1 MFVMKWNGIMEN
13 FLIDGVEKLPYLW
26 NPRHPHF
33 TKRLKK
39 KLAFQQIAMR
49 MSERWPALQVFFTPE
64 ICTAKFQNLRTYY
77 RNEKKILSSFTSGTG
92 ARDFAPKWEHFTRL
106 QFLDDT
112 IEPLDST
119 SNLDYMELEIN
130 ATPLNVSMEDAFQNV
145 MELPPI
151 PCSEEP
157 QGARVSPSTPLLSTS
172 KPKAKKRKVDNSR
185 EAFYESMQKCLGAV
199 GEKTVNDNFTSLIAS
214 ELNSVPCPKKQR
226 AIRFKL
232 YKTLFE
238 CLE

>member
-1 MFVMKWNGIMEN
+1 MFVMKWNGIMES
-13 FLIDGVEKLPYLW
+13 FLIDEVEKLPYLW

-49 MSERWPALQVFFTPE
+49 MSERWPALQVFFTP
-64 ICTAKFQNLRTYY
+64 
-77 RNEKKILSSFTSGTG
+77 G

-145 MELPPI
+145 VELPPI

-157 QGARVSPSTPLLSTS
+157 QGARVSPSTPLMSPSTPLMSPSTPLLSTS

-199 GEKTVNDNFTSLIAS
+199 GKKTVNDNFASLIAS